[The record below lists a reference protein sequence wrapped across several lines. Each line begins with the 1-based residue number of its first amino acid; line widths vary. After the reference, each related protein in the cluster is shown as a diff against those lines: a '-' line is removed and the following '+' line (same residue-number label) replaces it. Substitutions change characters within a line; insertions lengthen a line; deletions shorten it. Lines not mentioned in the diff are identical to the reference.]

1 MNREQWMWMRASI
14 ALVAAAA
21 AAMRFDTA
29 AASVPALPEPI
40 AGQ

>member
-1 MNREQWMWMRASI
+1 MWTRASI

-21 AAMRFDTA
+21 AVMRGTA
-29 AASVPALPEPI
+29 TVPALPVPV